1 MRQLS
6 IWARRGL
13 AAALASGLTVGVMA
27 AASTTAANAGPSD
40 PHASPKPAADVLG
53 THDHEL
59 LAAAEAKHQPRVTLM
74 VAADEGSTAAVT
86 TGLTKLGG
94 IVGKRVDSVGYV
106 RVSLPTGA
114 VRKAATLPGITAI
127 DLDES
132 IPLPKTRP
140 ESRPGHESGPQQ
152 PTSGPGPRTPA
163 ANPFMPTADT
173 GAVAFKQQHPT
184 WDGRG
189 VTVGILDTGVDL
201 DNPALQQT
209 TTGQRK
215 IVDWVTETDPVFDG
229 DATWRAM
236 ITEVT
241 GPTFTFA
248 GSTWTAPPGTWR
260 VNRFSETATAG
271 SEFGGD
277 VNRDGD
283 TTDRWGI
290 LYDPVSHDIRVD
302 VNQNLDFTDDP
313 VMRPYKEKFDIGH
326 FGTDNP
332 ATPVHE
338 SAPFTVEYRTGV
350 DVTPL
355 GLPGTADF
363 VNIGI
368 VSDAHGSHVAGIT
381 AANDMLGNRNFDGAA
396 PGAKIVVARACL
408 FSGGCTNAALTD
420 GMVDLVVNRH
430 VDVVNMSIGGLPAL
444 NDGNNAR
451 AALYNRLIHDFGV
464 QLIFSAGND
473 GPGTNTAGDPAVTTD
488 VVSVA
493 AGISQQTWLAD
504 YGSVTRTPYQ
514 LLNFSGRGPREDGGF
529 KPNVV
534 APGAAIS
541 TFPMWLP
548 GAPVAEAGYDLP
560 PGLGFLQGTS
570 MASPQATGATAL
582 LLSAAKATGRGV
594 TPAQLRRAIYTAA
607 DPIPGATADGQGNG
621 LYDVPGAWSLLSHG
635 TVATRGY
642 TVDAPVCTPIS
653 GFLATPD
660 HGTGIYNRCTPAE
673 GGQRAGQTT
682 SYPVTITRTTGPNL
696 PLVHTLRWVG
706 NDGTFSSPGLVL
718 LPLNRPV
725 TITVRARA
733 QAGVHGALLRIDDP
747 FTSTVDAEAMN
758 TVIVSTAPAAPG
770 FSFAAS
776 GTVDRNL
783 YKSYFVT
790 VPDGAAAL
798 QVNLAGLAPGQQTR
812 WIAINPL
819 GLHIEDTSSLVCY
832 SNFSDAAACN
842 PTSRA
847 YANPMA
853 GVWELEV
860 ESRRTSPL
868 LRNPFQLTAAIQG
881 VTVNPAVTTL
891 PAVTAG
897 TPTPITWT
905 LHNVFGPVQVHGQG
919 GPLGSSVTARPTIAT
934 GDTDTFSLTVPA
946 GASRLDVAIG
956 NPSDPGA
963 DLDLTV
969 FRDGVQVGQDAD
981 SDAEES
987 VTLLNPAPGDYTVE
1001 VAGFD
1006 VPAGTTLYDYRD
1018 VFFAP
1023 ALGSVTASGTPTALP
1038 NGANSTVTGSVT
1050 VLTAPPAGRA
1060 LSGDM
1065 SVVTDQGAVVGHGSI
1080 TIGTVN

>member
-1 MRQLS
+1 M
-6 IWARRGL
+6 
-13 AAALASGLTVGVMA
+13 AAGLTVGVMA
-27 AASTTAANAGPSD
+27 TAGVTAASAGPSD
-40 PHASPKPAADVLG
+40 PNGLPKPAGDVLG
-53 THDHEL
+53 SRDHEL
-59 LAAAEAKHQPRVTLM
+59 LAAAEAKHEPRVTML
-74 VAADEGSTAAVT
+74 VAADSGRTSNVV

-94 IVGKRVDSVGYV
+94 IIGKRVDSVGYV
-106 RVSLPTGA
+106 RVSVPTAA
-114 VRKAATLPGITAI
+114 VRKAAALPDITAV
-127 DLDES
+127 DLNET
-132 IPLPKTRP
+132 IPLPRDRA
-140 ESRPGHESGPQQ
+140 ESRPGHNSGPQQ

-189 VTVGILDTGVDL
+189 ITVGILDTGVDV
-201 DNPALQQT
+201 DNPALQRT
-209 TTGQRK
+209 STGERK
-215 IVDWVTETDPVFDG
+215 IVDWVTATDPVFDG

-236 ITEVT
+236 ITPVT

-248 GSTWTAPPGTWR
+248 GSTWTAPPGNWQI
-260 VNRFSETATAG
+260 NRFAETTTAG
-271 SEFGGD
+271 SEFGSD

-302 VNQNLDFTDDP
+302 VNQNLNFTDDP

-338 SAPFTVEYRTGV
+338 SAPFTVEYREDV
-350 DVTPL
+350 DTSPL
-355 GLPGTADF
+355 GLPGVADF

-381 AANDMLGNRNFDGAA
+381 AAENMLGNRNFDGAA
-396 PGAKIVVARACL
+396 PGAKIVSARACL
-408 FSGGCTNAALTD
+408 FSAGCTNAALTD
-420 GMVDLVVNRH
+420 GMVDLVTNRH

-444 NDGNNAR
+444 NDGNNAQ
-451 AALYNRLIHDFGV
+451 AELYNRLIRDFGV

-473 GPGTNTAGDPAVTTD
+473 GPGTNTAGDPAVATD

-493 AGISQQTWLAD
+493 ASISQQTWLAD

-529 KPNVV
+529 KPNIT

-541 TFPMWLP
+541 TFPMWLD

-582 LLSAAKATGRGV
+582 LLSAAKATGRSIA
-594 TPAQLRRAIYTAA
+594 PAQLRRALYTAA
-607 DPIPGATADGQGNG
+607 NWIPGAPADGQGNG
-621 LYDVPGAWSLLSHG
+621 LYDVPGTWSLLSHG
-635 TVATRGY
+635 SIAPRGY
-642 TVDAPVCTPIS
+642 TVDAPVCTPLS
-653 GFLATPD
+653 DFLATPGR
-660 HGTGIYNRCTPAE
+660 GTGIYNRCTPAE
-673 GGQRAGQTT
+673 GGQRAGQTK

-696 PLVHTLRWVG
+696 PLLHTLRWVG

-725 TITVRARA
+725 TITVRANA
-733 QAGVHGALLRIDDP
+733 AAGVHGALLRIDDP
-747 FTSTVDAEAMN
+747 LTSTVDAESMH
-758 TVIVSTAPAAPG
+758 TVIVSNAPATPNFTFG
-770 FSFAAS
+770 TS
-776 GTVDRNL
+776 GRVDRNL

-790 VPDGAAAL
+790 VPVGAAAL
-798 QVNLAGLAPGQQTR
+798 QVNLAGLATGQQTR

-819 GLHIEDTSSLVCY
+819 GLHIEASSSLVCY

-847 YANPMA
+847 YLNPMP

-868 LRNPFQLTAAIQG
+868 LQNPFQLTAAIQG
-881 VTVNPAVTTL
+881 VTVNPATTTL
-891 PAVTAG
+891 PAVTVG
-897 TPTPITWT
+897 TPAPLSWT
-905 LHNVFGPVQVHGQG
+905 LRNAFGPVRVHAQG
-919 GPLGSSVTARPTIAT
+919 GPLGSSVTARPTIAADET
-934 GDTDTFSLTVPA
+934 STFALTVPA
-946 GASRLDVAIG
+946 GASRLDVTIG

-969 FRDGVQVGQDAD
+969 FRDGVQVGSDAD
-981 SDAEES
+981 SDSEES
-987 VTLLNPAPGDYTVE
+987 VTLLNPAAGEYTVE
-1001 VAGFD
+1001 VVGFA
-1006 VPAGTTLYDYRD
+1006 VPAGTTQYDYRD

-1023 ALGSVTASGTPTALP
+1023 ALGSVTTSSAITALS
-1038 NGANSTVTGSVT
+1038 NGASTSVTGSV
-1050 VLTAPPAGRA
+1050 VVSSVPPAGRT
-1060 LSGDM
+1060 LFGDM
-1065 SVVTDQGAVVGHGSI
+1065 NVVTDQGAVVGHGSI
-1080 TIGTVN
+1080 AIGTVS

>member
-1 MRQLS
+1 VRQLS

-13 AAALASGLTVGVMA
+13 AAAMASGLTVGVMA
-27 AASTTAANAGPSD
+27 AVGATAASAGPSD
-40 PHASPKPAADVLG
+40 AQGLPKPSTKTLDS
-53 THDHEL
+53 HDAGL
-59 LAAAEAKHQPRVTLM
+59 LAQAEAKHASHLTVML
-74 VAADEGSTAAVT
+74 AADPGKTASVT
-86 TGLTKLGG
+86 AEVRSLGG
-94 IVGKRVDSVGYV
+94 TVSNRVDQVGYV
-106 RVSLPTGA
+106 RASIPTGN
-114 VRKAATLPGITAI
+114 VRKAAALGDVTAI
-127 DLDES
+127 DLDET
-132 IPLPKTRP
+132 IPVPKTKP
-140 ESRPGHESGPQQ
+140 ESRPGHPAGPQA
-152 PTSGPGPRTPA
+152 PTAGPGPRTPA
-163 ANPFMPTADT
+163 ANPFMPTEDT

-189 VTVGILDTGVDL
+189 VTIGILDTGVDV
-201 DNPALQQT
+201 DNPALQTT

-215 IVDWVTETDPVFDG
+215 IVDWVTATDPIFDG

-236 ITEVT
+236 LTEVT

-271 SEFGGD
+271 SEFGSD

-302 VNQNLDFTDDP
+302 VNQNLNFTDDP
-313 VMRPYKEKFDIGH
+313 VMRPYKERFDIGH

-350 DVTPL
+350 DTSPL
-355 GLPGTADF
+355 GIPGTADF

-396 PGAKIVVARACL
+396 PGAKLVVSRACL

-451 AALYNRLIHDFGV
+451 AELYNRLIHDFGV
-464 QLIFSAGND
+464 QLIISAGND
-473 GPGTNTAGDPAVTTD
+473 GPGTNTAGDPAVATD
-488 VVSVA
+488 VISVA
-493 AGISQQTWLAD
+493 AGISKQTWLSN

-514 LLNFSGRGPREDGGF
+514 LHNFSSRGPREDGGF
-529 KPNVV
+529 KPNIV

-548 GAPVAEAGYDLP
+548 GSPVAEAGYDLP
-560 PGLGFLQGTS
+560 PGLGMLQGTS
-570 MASPQATGATAL
+570 MASPEATGATAL
-582 LLSAAKATGRGV
+582 LLSAGKATGRGF
-594 TPAQLRRAIYTAA
+594 TPAQLRRAIYTSANW
-607 DPIPGATADGQGNG
+607 IPGVSADGQGNG
-621 LYDVPGAWSLLSHG
+621 LYDVPGAWSLLSRG
-635 TVATRGY
+635 VTTRTY

-660 HGTGIYNRCTPAE
+660 RGTGVYNRCTPAE
-673 GGQRAGQTT
+673 GGQQAGQTK
-682 SYPVTITRTTGPNL
+682 SYPVTITRTSGPNL
-696 PLVHTLRWVG
+696 PLVHVLKWLG
-706 NDGTFSSPGLVL
+706 DDGTFSSPSLVV

-725 TITVRARA
+725 TITVKARA
-733 QAGVHGALLRIDDP
+733 GVGSHGALLRIDDP
-747 FTSTVDAEAMN
+747 LTSVVDAESMN
-758 TVIVSTAPAAPG
+758 TVVISTAPAAPNFT
-770 FSFAAS
+770 FSAS
-776 GTVDRNL
+776 GKVDRNL
-783 YKSYFVT
+783 YKSFFVT
-790 VPDGAAAL
+790 VPEGADAL
-798 QVNLAGLAPGQQTR
+798 QVNLSGLAAGEQTR
-812 WIAINPL
+812 WIAITPV
-819 GLHIEDTSSLVCY
+819 GLHVEDTSSLVCY
-832 SNFSDAAACN
+832 PNFSDTTTCN

-847 YANPMA
+847 YLNPMP
-853 GVWELEV
+853 GIWELEV

-868 LRNPFQLTAAIQG
+868 LENPFQLTAAIQG

-891 PAVTAG
+891 PSVTAG
-897 TPTPITWT
+897 QATPVTWT
-905 LHNVFGPVQVHGQG
+905 LTDKFGPVRVHAQG
-919 GPLGSSVTARPTIAT
+919 GPLGSGVSERPTIAT
-934 GDTDTFSLTVPA
+934 GESQTFSLTVPD
-946 GASRLDVAIG
+946 GASRLDVSIG

-987 VTLLNPAPGDYTVE
+987 VTLLNPPAGEYTVQ
-1001 VAGFD
+1001 VDGFD
-1006 VPAGTTLYDYRD
+1006 VPAGSTAYDYRD
-1018 VFFAP
+1018 TFFAP
-1023 ALGSVTASGTPTALP
+1023 ALGSVSAPATVTALS
-1038 NGANSTVTGSVT
+1038 NGRSTSVTGSVT
-1050 VLTAPPAGRA
+1050 VLSVPPAGRS
-1060 LSGDM
+1060 LFGDM
-1065 SVVTDQGAVVGHGSI
+1065 NVVTDQGAVVGHGSI
-1080 TIGTVN
+1080 QIGSVH